1 MIDKEKVYDLLG
13 RHICFV
19 KGGLSGI
26 DPDVEDS
33 FWLPMLDELSK
44 DVDET
49 IVLLEEFD
57 KTEFECAIEII
68 DELIEKTQSHKLL
81 EVISRIGIEK
91 KVNEVYLRESIKRAS
106 AYFSELIQNRLEKKI
121 KYSSCYLILNL
132 FYYDR
137 W

>member
-33 FWLPMLDELSK
+33 FWLPMLEELSK

-81 EVISRIGIEK
+81 EAISRIGIEK
-91 KVNEVYLRESIKRAS
+91 KANEVYLRESIKRAS
-106 AYFSELIQNRLEKKI
+106 AYFS
-121 KYSSCYLILNL
+121 
-132 FYYDR
+132 D
-137 W
+137 